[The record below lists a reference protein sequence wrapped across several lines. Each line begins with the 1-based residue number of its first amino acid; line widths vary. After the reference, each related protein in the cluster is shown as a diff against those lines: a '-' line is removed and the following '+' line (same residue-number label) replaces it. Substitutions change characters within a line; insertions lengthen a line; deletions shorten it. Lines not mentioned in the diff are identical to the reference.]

1 MRDTVESYIKKN
13 QMIQEGDGIIAAVS
27 GGADSVCLLHVLAKL
42 REKYSLKLE
51 AVHVHHGLRGEE
63 ADRDAEF
70 TRALCG
76 RLKVSCRI
84 LYARVK
90 EYAKKHSLSEE
101 EAGRIL
107 RYKLLEQEAES
118 REQETGCPVK
128 IAVAHHGD
136 DSAET
141 VLYNLFRGSGL
152 QGMGGIRPVRGR
164 IVRPLLCITR
174 EQILQYLDESGLEYC
189 QDSTNQSWDYTRN
202 RMRHRILPEIVK
214 EINPKA
220 SRHIL
225 QAAEKIRQ
233 ADEFLQASAAAWI
246 NGRISE
252 ESPKRIPKELLQEPE
267 ILQAYVLRRILADA
281 AGSEKDLSSRHVDAL
296 LDLLRGSVGRRAD
309 LPGGIWAEREYT
321 GLKIEKSTAPE
332 SVPPGHETGI
342 PLEITVFPREKSQEN
357 QEFPK
362 NQYTKWFDYD
372 KINGMLSVRRRRTGD
387 YITLAG
393 GGRKSVKAYMI
404 DEKIPAARRDSIFL
418 LAEGSHVLWII
429 GYRIS
434 EYYKIGPQTTT
445 ILQAKLDGG
454 ENHGG

>member
-1 MRDTVESYIKKN
+1 MRTTVENYIQKN
-13 QMIQEGDGIIAAVS
+13 HMIQQGDGIIAAVS
-27 GGADSVCLLHVLAKL
+27 GGADSVCLIYILAGM
-42 REKYSLKLE
+42 REKYSLKLR

-70 TRALCG
+70 TRALCS
-76 RLKVSCRI
+76 RLKVSCRV
-84 LYARVK
+84 LYAGVK
-90 EYAKKHSLSEE
+90 EYAENYSLSEE

-107 RYKLLEQEAES
+107 RYKILEQEAECW
-118 REQETGCPVK
+118 EKETECPVK

-141 VLYNLFRGSGL
+141 ILHNLFRGSGL
-152 QGMGGIRPVRGR
+152 QGIGGIRPVRGR
-164 IVRPLLCITR
+164 IVRPLLCVAK
-174 EQILQYLDESGLEYC
+174 EQILQYLAENGLEYC
-189 QDSTNQSWDYTRN
+189 RDSTNQSWDYTRN

-220 SRHIL
+220 SQHIR
-225 QAAEKIRQ
+225 QAGEKIRQ
-233 ADEFLQASAAAWI
+233 ADEFLQAAAAAWI
-246 NGRISE
+246 NSHMSE
-252 ESPKRIPKELLQEPE
+252 DNPELVPGELLEEPE
-267 ILQAYVLRRILADA
+267 ILQTYVLRRMLSAA
-281 AGSEKDLSSRHVDAL
+281 AGSEKDLSSRHIDAL
-296 LDLLRGSVGRRAD
+296 LDLLKGTVGRRSD
-309 LPGGIWAEREYT
+309 LPGGIRAEREYI
-321 GLKIEKSTAPE
+321 GLRIKRNADIKSA
-332 SVPPGHETGI
+332 SSGHETGI
-342 PLEITVFPREKSQEN
+342 PLEITVFPREKSREN

-372 KINGMLSVRRRRTGD
+372 KIKGMLSIRKRRTGD

-404 DEKIPAARRDSIFL
+404 DEKIPAASRDSIFL
-418 LAEGSHVLWII
+418 LAEGSHILWII

-445 ILQAKLDGG
+445 ILQAKLHGG